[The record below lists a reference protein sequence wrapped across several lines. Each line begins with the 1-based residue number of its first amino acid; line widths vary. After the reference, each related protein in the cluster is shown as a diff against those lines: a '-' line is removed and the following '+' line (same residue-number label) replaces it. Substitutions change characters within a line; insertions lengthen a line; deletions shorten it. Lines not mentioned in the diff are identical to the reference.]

1 MGLRSGLC
9 NGQGIT
15 VISLHSN
22 QTIVPLAILL
32 QRPADQLYIRC
43 CIQPALN
50 HLQSPNSTCQHA
62 PPRLDFSSLC
72 LICRHNTVRMVL
84 FFLPSFYEHFCQE
97 WAQKL
102 TRQRS
107 SHTHTSL
114 LVCLILPLFAPSKM
128 PCLVL
133 WCAKRLF
140 SSIILALVC
149 AWVCYDQAT
158 ISLGGCRI
166 SGQCQHFQPPC
177 SSHFTKCLRIAM
189 IKWSTNAW

>member
-62 PPRLDFSSLC
+62 PPHLDFSSLC
-72 LICRHNTVRMVL
+72 LNCRHNTVRMVL
-84 FFLPSFYEHFCQE
+84 FFLPSFYEH
-97 WAQKL
+97 
-102 TRQRS
+102 S
-107 SHTHTSL
+107 SARNELKSWHVRDHHTHTHHCLFVQSFLSL
-114 LVCLILPLFAPSKM
+114 HQARRLAWCYGVRRGFLAALSLPWCVPECVTIKRPFHWEDAVFLDNANISNLHAPH
-128 PCLVL
+128 
-133 WCAKRLF
+133 
-140 SSIILALVC
+140 
-149 AWVCYDQAT
+149 T
-158 ISLGGCRI
+158 SL
-166 SGQCQHFQPPC
+166 
-177 SSHFTKCLRIAM
+177 
-189 IKWSTNAW
+189 NAPE